1 MIKFYRYLIY
11 KLYSWGLKKKG
22 DTPIANVIITLTF
35 VHFVQLLTLDLIV
48 LRFIPSI
55 NIFSTFNRVSL
66 CLFLI
71 VFCTINYFVIY
82 NKKRWASYLE
92 KYKNESDSERKR
104 GNLLVLSYLI
114 GSILIFF
121 VLLPVLFG
129 A

>member
-1 MIKFYRYLIY
+1 M
-11 KLYSWGLKKKG
+11 KKKG

-55 NIFSTFNRVSL
+55 NIFSTFNKVSL
-66 CLFLI
+66 CFFLI
-71 VFCTINYFVIY
+71 VFYAINYFVIY